1 MSFILHLSSLI
12 LPLLVL
18 CASVPLC
25 ENALAQRF
33 DPNKKVDGHVG
44 YNAERMAEL
53 PAGSNQLELWV
64 VVSPQWRSRP
74 IEARVA
80 QWFTNDQRLNQI
92 KGGCRFNY
100 YESSNPLFA
109 ESELIKK
116 VGTATPIVWLTK
128 PDGETLVGLNANT
141 LSKLRTPGELADMLV
156 AGIEQANPAPVFAG
170 QSDSTPLVRDCPDGQ
185 CTPSGP
191 NVSPGPVQPELSE
204 VVPHTPLSPHVALAI
219 ALSLVVLS
227 VIGVLLLALGLM
239 PRGAVP
245 SNQLFR

>member
-1 MSFILHLSSLI
+1 MYRLIALVALASLLS
-12 LPLLVL
+12 P
-18 CASVPLC
+18 A
-25 ENALAQRF
+25 ALRAQRF
-33 DPNKKVDGHVG
+33 DPNKKLDGHVG

-74 IEARVA
+74 LEARVA
-80 QWFTNDQRLNQI
+80 QWFTSDARLTQI

-109 ESELIKK
+109 ESDLIKK

-141 LSKLRTPGELADMLV
+141 LSKLRTPGELADLLV

-170 QSDSTPLVRDCPDGQ
+170 QSTATPIVRDCPDGQ
-185 CTPSGP
+185 CTPSVP

-204 VVPHTPLSPHVALAI
+204 VVPQRPVSPYVAI
-219 ALSLVVLS
+219 AFGTLAA
-227 VIGVLLLALGLM
+227 GGLALLVLAVLLM
-239 PRGAVP
+239 PRGTVP
-245 SNQLFR
+245 QGNRLL